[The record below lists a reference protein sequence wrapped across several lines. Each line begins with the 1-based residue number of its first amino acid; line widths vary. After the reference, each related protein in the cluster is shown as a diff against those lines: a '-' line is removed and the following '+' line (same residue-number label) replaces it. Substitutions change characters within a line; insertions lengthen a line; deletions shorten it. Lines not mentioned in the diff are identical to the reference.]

1 MYASYISLDNKLY
14 KTFTNIVH
22 ALTFSELQLHPDV
35 LAGLEAIGFENPT
48 PIQEQAI
55 PSIIEGKD
63 IIGCAQTGT
72 GKTAAFLLPL
82 MHKICSGNIEDDH
95 VNSLIICPTRELAI
109 QIDQQLQ
116 GLSYFTGV
124 SSIAIYGGGDGDT
137 FTQEKR
143 ALTEG
148 AHIIVGTPGKLISHL
163 NLGYVNVKHLK
174 NLVLDEADRML
185 DMGFM
190 DDIKRIIS
198 FLPKQ
203 RQNLLFSATMPPK
216 IRNLAKEILH
226 DPVEVNISI
235 SKPAERVTQVAV
247 LAHDHQKIDTIK
259 HLLRYNDVPSLI
271 IFASTKIKV
280 REITRALQKEKMNA
294 KEISSDLEQK
304 EREEI
309 LREFKNRKLQ
319 MLVAT
324 DVISR
329 GIDIDN
335 IDMVINYDAPND
347 PEDYIHRIG
356 RTARASSEGEAVT
369 FINQDDMY
377 KFSRIEQMMELEVRK
392 IQPPAELGPG
402 PEYNPKFRGNQR
414 GGKKPFRKGK
424 RK

>member
-1 MYASYISLDNKLY
+1 M
-14 KTFTNIVH
+14 
-22 ALTFSELQLHPDV
+22 TFSELQLHPDV

-48 PIQEQAI
+48 PIQEKAI

-82 MHKICSGNIEDDH
+82 MHKICAEGVEDDH
-95 VNSLIICPTRELAI
+95 VNSIIICPTRELAI

-124 SSIAIYGGGDGDT
+124 SSIAIYGGGSGDT
-137 FTQEKR
+137 FTQEKK
-143 ALTEG
+143 ALSEG

-163 NLGYVNVKHLK
+163 NLGYVNVKSLK

-190 DDIKRIIS
+190 DDIKKIIS
-198 FLPKQ
+198 FLPKE

-216 IRNLAKEILH
+216 IRNLAKEILK
-226 DPVEVNISI
+226 DPIEVNISI

-247 LAHDHQKIDTIK
+247 LAHDHQKIETIK

-271 IFASTKIKV
+271 IFASRKIKV
-280 REITRALQKEKMNA
+280 REIAKALQREGMNA
-294 KEISSDLEQK
+294 KDISSDLEQNT
-304 EREEI
+304 REEI
-309 LREFKNRKLQ
+309 LREFKNKKLPI
-319 MLVAT
+319 LVAT

-329 GIDIDN
+329 GIDVDN

-356 RTARASSEGEAVT
+356 RTARAATEGEAVT
-369 FINQDDMY
+369 FINEEDMY
-377 KFSRIEQMMELEVRK
+377 KFSRIEQMMEQEVRK
-392 IQPPAELGPG
+392 IQPPADLGPG
-402 PEYNPKFRGNQR
+402 PEYNPKSRGSHPR
-414 GGKKPFRKGK
+414 GGRKPFRKGK

>member
-1 MYASYISLDNKLY
+1 M
-14 KTFTNIVH
+14 
-22 ALTFSELQLHPDV
+22 TFSELNLHPDV
-35 LAGLEAIGFENPT
+35 LSGLDAIGFENPT

-55 PSIIEGKD
+55 PPIIEGKD

-82 MHKICSGNIEDDH
+82 MHKICEEGIEDDH

-124 SSIAIYGGGDGDT
+124 TSIPIYGGGDGDA
-137 FTQEKR
+137 FTQEKK
-143 ALTEG
+143 ALSHGT
-148 AHIIVGTPGKLISHL
+148 HIVVGTPGKLISHL

-198 FLPKQ
+198 FLPKE

-216 IRNLAKEILH
+216 IRTLAKEILK
-226 DPVEVNISI
+226 DPIEVNISI
-235 SKPAERVTQVAV
+235 SKPAERVTQVAI
-247 LAHDHQKIDTIK
+247 LAYDSQKIETIK

-271 IFASTKIKV
+271 MFAGTKIKV
-280 REITRALQKEKMNA
+280 REITRALQKEGLNA

-304 EREEI
+304 DREEI
-309 LREFKNRKLQ
+309 LREFKNKQLQ
-319 MLVAT
+319 ILVAT

-329 GIDIDN
+329 GIDVDN
-335 IDMVINYDAPND
+335 IDMVINYDVPND

-356 RTARASSEGEAVT
+356 RTARAASEGEAVT
-369 FINQDDMY
+369 FINPDDMY
-377 KFSRIEQMMELEVRK
+377 KFSRIEAMMEAEVRK
-392 IQPPAELGPG
+392 IQPPASIGEG
-402 PEYNPKFRGNQR
+402 PEYNPKSRGNSPR
-414 GGKKPFRKGK
+414 GGKKPFRKSQ
-424 RK
+424 RKN

>member
-1 MYASYISLDNKLY
+1 M
-14 KTFTNIVH
+14 TF
-22 ALTFSELQLHPDV
+22 AELNLHEDV
-35 LAGLEAIGFENPT
+35 LAGLDAIGFEKAT
-48 PIQEQAI
+48 PIQEIAI

-63 IIGCAQTGT
+63 LIGCAQTGT

-82 MHKICSGNIEDDH
+82 MHKICAQKIEDDH
-95 VNSLIICPTRELAI
+95 INSIIICPTRELAI

-124 SSIAIYGGGDGDT
+124 SSIAIYGGGDGDS

-143 ALTEG
+143 ALSQG
-148 AHIIVGTPGKLISHL
+148 AHIVVGTPGKLISHL
-163 NLGYVNVKHLK
+163 NLGYANVKQVQ

-185 DMGFM
+185 DMGFL
-190 DDIKRIIS
+190 DDIKKIIS
-198 FLPKQ
+198 FLPKK

-216 IRNLAKEILH
+216 IRSLAKEILT
-226 DPVEVNISI
+226 DPKEVNISI

-247 LAHDHQKIDTIK
+247 LAHDSQKIETIK

-271 IFASTKIKV
+271 IFASTKLKV
-280 REITRALQKEKMNA
+280 REITKALQKEGLDA

-304 EREEI
+304 EREDI
-309 LREFKNRKLQ
+309 LRQFKNRKLQ
-319 MLVAT
+319 ILVAT

-356 RTARASSEGEAVT
+356 RTARAASEGEAVT
-369 FINQDDMY
+369 FINEDDMY
-377 KFSRIEQMMELEVRK
+377 KFARIEQMMEMEVRK
-392 IQPPAELGPG
+392 IQPPEHVGPG
-402 PEYNPKFRGNQR
+402 PEYNPKSRGNHR
-414 GGKKPFRKGK
+414 GGRKPFRKGK
-424 RK
+424 RR

>member
-1 MYASYISLDNKLY
+1 M
-14 KTFTNIVH
+14 
-22 ALTFSELQLHPDV
+22 TFSELQLHPDV

-82 MHKICSGNIEDDH
+82 MHKICAEGVEDDH
-95 VNSLIICPTRELAI
+95 VNSIIICPTRELAI

-124 SSIAIYGGGDGDT
+124 SSIAIYGGGSGDT
-137 FTQEKR
+137 FTQEKK
-143 ALTEG
+143 ALSEG

-163 NLGYVNVKHLK
+163 NLGYVNVKSLK

-190 DDIKRIIS
+190 DDIKKIIS
-198 FLPKQ
+198 FLPKE

-216 IRNLAKEILH
+216 IRNLAKEILK
-226 DPVEVNISI
+226 DPIEVNISI

-247 LAHDHQKIDTIK
+247 LAHDHQKIETIK

-271 IFASTKIKV
+271 IFASRKIKV
-280 REITRALQKEKMNA
+280 REIAKALQREGMNA
-294 KEISSDLEQK
+294 KDISSDLEQNT
-304 EREEI
+304 REEI
-309 LREFKNRKLQ
+309 LREFKNKKLPI
-319 MLVAT
+319 LVAT

-329 GIDIDN
+329 GIDVDN

-356 RTARASSEGEAVT
+356 RTARAATEGEAVT
-369 FINQDDMY
+369 FINEEDMY
-377 KFSRIEQMMELEVRK
+377 KFSRIEQMMEQEVRK
-392 IQPPAELGPG
+392 IQPPADLGPG
-402 PEYNPKFRGNQR
+402 PEYNPKSRGSNPR
-414 GGKKPFRKGK
+414 GGRKPFRKGK